1 MLWMEPQCKIIH
13 MFGKLGAER
22 EREPCREHLPAPYRV
37 NCPAGNPVLLVAVLS
52 CSGLH

>member
-13 MFGKLGAER
+13 KFGKLGAER
-22 EREPCREHLPAPYRV
+22 ERVPCVFLPAPYKV
-37 NCPAGNPVLLVAVLS
+37 NYPASNPVLLLVAVLS